1 MPVRVGS
8 SEGLGIAA
16 PWRTYDGLAR
26 LVDEPVGLPPR
37 QKLMCKRRLVG
48 SDVLG
53 AKGNDSFGSP
63 TVAVLSGL

>member
-16 PWRTYDGLAR
+16 PCRTCDSLAR
-26 LVDEPVGLPPR
+26 LVDKPVGLAPR
-37 QKLMCKRRLVG
+37 EKLMCKRSLVG
-48 SDVLG
+48 GDVLG
-53 AKGNDSFGSP
+53 AEGDDSFGSP